1 MKIKRWKEIV
11 IVCVSTLCIITMI
24 TMNGAPEAKG
34 EAFEEEA
41 VNALIMKSDGLNIG
55 IVQSEETG
63 SKAIEIVKHI
73 YIGSSG
79 INNIKAVEVNNDIS
93 YEEIKCAKEDISNEE
108 EISNKIINYNDTNEK
123 SLVSFTVKKEADL
136 KAVPENL
143 KTNDKVAF
151 NTLNSGSSELYKE
164 VFLHNSLNTPI
175 KGVLTST
182 FGEQRSGYNHKGID
196 LAANSGTA
204 IEAALD
210 GTVYFSGVASGYGNV
225 VMINHGDNIETVYA
239 HCSKLNVSTGESVTK
254 GQTVAEVGSTGDST
268 GPHLHFEIRVNG
280 NPVDPLKYNNSK
292 EY

>member
-24 TMNGAPEAKG
+24 TMNGAPETKG